1 MKSIAN
7 TNQDVIDP
15 SKNKE
20 SEAKKPLK
28 FNPFDPEFRA
38 NPYPTYHQLRSQSPI
53 HKTSSFTGNE
63 WLLTRFADVKA
74 VLSDSRFGVDD
85 LPERLNQKSLYLK
98 QQTEF
103 QALSLTISKWL
114 FFLNPPDHTRL
125 RGLVGK
131 SFSPGNLEGMRP
143 QVQKTVDK
151 LLDKVQETGTM
162 DIISDLAC
170 PLPAIVTSSILGMST
185 EGISQLTQWAHDLFR
200 VFDQPMSLEN
210 YQYLNRIAL
219 EFREYFSSLI
229 AEREKNPQED
239 LICNM
244 IAVQKQSGDLN
255 YDELIAFCAMLFSVG
270 QDTTENLLGNSF
282 LALLNHPEQ
291 LQKLKQEPTMIANA
305 VEELLRYDSPVQ
317 LLARVAMEDVEIDGN
332 LIRAGERVHISLG
345 AANRD
350 PSQFPNPDAL
360 DFSRQKHGMP
370 FGAGMHYCLGST
382 LARIQGQVAINT
394 VVQRLSN
401 LKLNTDRLE
410 WRKNIVLRGMKSLP
424 VTFTL

>member
-28 FNPFDPEFRA
+28 FNPFDPVFRA

-53 HKTSSFTGNE
+53 HKISGFTGNE

-131 SFSPGNLEGMRP
+131 SFSAGNLEGMRP

-170 PLPAIVTSSILGMST
+170 PLPAIVTASILGMST
-185 EGISQLTQWAHDLFR
+185 EGISQLTQWAHNLFR
-200 VFDQPMSLEN
+200 VLDQPMSLQD
-210 YQYLNRIAL
+210 YQYLNKIAL
-219 EFREYFSSLI
+219 EFRKYFSGLI
-229 AEREKNPQED
+229 AEREKNLKED
-239 LICNM
+239 LISNM
-244 IAVQKQSGDLN
+244 IAVQKQSGN
-255 YDELIAFCAMLFSVG
+255 QNNDELIAFCAMLFSVG
-270 QDTTENLLGNSF
+270 QDTTENLIGNGL

-291 LQKLKQEPTMIANA
+291 LHKLKQEPTIIANA

-317 LLARVAMEDVEIDGN
+317 LIGRLALEDVEIDGN
-332 LIRAGERVHISLG
+332 TIRAGERIHLSLG

-350 PSQFPNPDAL
+350 PNQFSHPDTL
-360 DFSRQKHGMP
+360 DLSRQKHGLP
-370 FGAGMHYCLGST
+370 FGSGIHYCLGST

-394 VVQRLSN
+394 IVQRLSH

-410 WRKNIVLRGMKSLP
+410 WRKNVILRGVKSLP